1 MAIKD
6 FVLTFFY
13 NKYIMIMEAQNE
25 VFNKILSGR
34 LLLLAPVLS
43 PSFLSTMYSTLSELC
58 KRANMLSNK

>member
-1 MAIKD
+1 MLEIYKKYYLKIKNLTCVMAIKD

-34 LLLLAPVLS
+34 L
-43 PSFLSTMYSTLSELC
+43 C
-58 KRANMLSNK
+58 